1 MGEWLKRASMPTPR
15 HDLQAITVDKKIYA
29 ISGAGDETYDVVE
42 IYDPAADSWSSG
54 PPIPSRRGWFGAALL
69 DGYIYAIAGKR
80 LRPQEEKDRSGDIGH
95 YQIRDTV
102 ERLEL
107 STGTW
112 TAVESLSEPRAGVVA
127 TVCAGRIYAI
137 GGNAMNNETRSGG
150 PHLDRV
156 EVYDPETGHWSLGPP
171 LPAGVQGPSVA
182 TFDDHVYVTSGLGGN
197 GVSNQSWVMDP
208 TIGRWETFAPIP
220 TGRCDSGIVTVGRK
234 MYTFGGWGGLPRHDR
249 VEVYDVDSDTWTE
262 ETSMPEKKA
271 WMSAAAISDRIFV
284 LGGASQPPEGGKGN
298 NIWLD
303 SVHELV

>member
-156 EVYDPETGHWSLGPP
+156 EVYDPETGHWSL
-171 LPAGVQGPSVA
+171 
-182 TFDDHVYVTSGLGGN
+182 
-197 GVSNQSWVMDP
+197 
-208 TIGRWETFAPIP
+208 APIP